1 MRADDASLWT
11 RLRWRLEYALVRGA
25 SAALQCL
32 PFEAGEAF
40 MRLVA
45 RAYFRLSGSRRRT
58 ALENL
63 RLVFGATKGEA
74 ERRRIAVASF
84 EHAFVLL
91 YEVLMRPRIVP
102 DLEAFRSR
110 TRIVGDEADARRDL
124 AEGRGGFLLT
134 AHFGSW
140 ETAGA
145 YISYEGVPFAAVAR
159 SVPNPYVQD
168 LLTGTRSKTFRV
180 FQKIGAVMDSVRVIR
195 EGTWVAVLGDQNAGR
210 HGVFVPFFGIPAA
223 TYPLVA
229 TLALRYGFPVY
240 FGAAIR
246 RGTRFR
252 YDFDLH
258 RYHPPAGLDFE
269 GGREHLL
276 RAYHAWLEARILD
289 APEQYFWMH
298 RRWKTRP
305 AGEPPGPLV
314 PRYDHRGPR
323 KRRR

>member
-1 MRADDASLWT
+1 
-11 RLRWRLEYALVRGA
+11 
-25 SAALQCL
+25 
-32 PFEAGEAF
+32 
-40 MRLVA
+40 MRLA
-45 RAYFRLSGSRRRT
+45 GRAYYRVSGSRRRT

-63 RLVFGATKGEA
+63 RLAFGATKGEE

-91 YEVLMRPRIVP
+91 YEVLMRHRLVP
-102 DLEAFRSR
+102 TLEAFRER
-110 TRIVGDEADARRDL
+110 TRIVGDEPGARREI
-124 AEGRGGFLLT
+124 AARRGGFLLT

-168 LLTGTRSKTFRV
+168 LLTGTRSKSFRV
-180 FQKIGAVMDSVRVIR
+180 FQKIGAVADSVRVIR

-210 HGVFVPFFGIPAA
+210 HGVFVPFFGVPAA

-229 TLALRYGFPVY
+229 TLAIRHGFRVY
-240 FGAAIR
+240 FGVAVR
-246 RGTRFR
+246 RGPRFR
-252 YDFDLH
+252 YDFVVD
-258 RYHPPAGLDFE
+258 RYDPPEGLGFE
-269 GGREHLL
+269 QAREHML
-276 RAYHAWLEARILD
+276 RAWHAWLEARIVD

-305 AGEPPGPLV
+305 RGEAPGPLV

-323 KRRR
+323 KPRG